1 MEENKRRFYEDE
13 MEIDLKEL
21 FFALI
26 NKWYIIVLVTVLCG
40 LLGFLY
46 VRFFVPET
54 FKSETSIYIYSEKSG
69 SMNTDLQTGT
79 TLTKDY
85 EVLVRSRTVLEQVIE
100 SLDLPMNY
108 EQVNSMISVSVPAST
123 RIVKISVQTTD
134 PYQAQSIANAVRE
147 ISSVTI
153 AQVMGVDAVN
163 VVDPASLPSAKS
175 GPSIMKYTL
184 MGAVLGAVLVCGM
197 IILLFLLNDT
207 IRTQDDVEK
216 YLGLS
221 TLGIIPLD
229 ETLVMDEKR
238 RKRLM
243 KNKKKPAPQ
252 QSKSRE

>member
-1 MEENKRRFYEDE
+1 MSFLKIFLPFLRITSPSSNALLSMVAKTSEIFSSLTVMPPCSIRRLPSPLD
-13 MEIDLKEL
+13 
-21 FFALI
+21 FA
-26 NKWYIIVLVTVLCG
+26 
-40 LLGFLY
+40 
-46 VRFFVPET
+46 
-54 FKSETSIYIYSEKSG
+54 
-69 SMNTDLQTGT
+69 
-79 TLTKDY
+79 
-85 EVLVRSRTVLEQVIE
+85 
-100 SLDLPMNY
+100 
-108 EQVNSMISVSVPAST
+108 ISALMSA
-123 RIVKISVQTTD
+123 
-134 PYQAQSIANAVRE
+134 
-147 ISSVTI
+147 SVT
-153 AQVMGVDAVN
+153 
-163 VVDPASLPSAKS
+163 ASLPSAKS

-207 IRTQDDVEK
+207 IRTRDDVEK